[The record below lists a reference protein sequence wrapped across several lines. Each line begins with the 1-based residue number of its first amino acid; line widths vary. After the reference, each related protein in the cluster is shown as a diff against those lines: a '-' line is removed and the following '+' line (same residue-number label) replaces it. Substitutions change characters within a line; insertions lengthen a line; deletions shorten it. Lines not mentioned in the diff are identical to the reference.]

1 MSTEPTRVPLDPS
14 THFPAGEEGKTGQEG
29 WGRSIRCPATTR
41 RATSLDH
48 TRRGSLARVYT
59 RTLYTQNF
67 FFNFL
72 FYTHVE
78 EEPKKKV
85 KKVHKLQTIYS
96 DHEITSVFRSA
107 EEKEVINLMTLFSCQ
122 FLVRALFF
130 FSFVS
135 FTVIVAGKRKKKELK
150 RIWWRMCGAITQSQL
165 PTNFDRLC
173 STDRD

>member
-1 MSTEPTRVPLDPS
+1 MPGNHPTGNFTRPHTPWFSRPGIYTD
-14 THFPAGEEGKTGQEG
+14 
-29 WGRSIRCPATTR
+29 SIYTKLFFQLPFLHAR
-41 RATSLDH
+41 
-48 TRRGSLARVYT
+48 RRGI
-59 RTLYTQNF
+59 
-67 FFNFL
+67 
-72 FYTHVE
+72 
-78 EEPKKKV
+78 KKKV